1 MGGHL
6 TNLELPIDNNLTVI
20 SVEESIKLLT
30 PLSIIG
36 LDTETSGLSL
46 WSDRLLLVQ
55 LGCKEFQVVIDCNT
69 IDITL
74 YKSLLESDKFSIS
87 SK

>member
-1 MGGHL
+1 MIYL
-6 TNLELPIDNNLTVI
+6 VSNNLELFNLNEDI
-20 SVEESIKLLT
+20 KMIGVEESIKLLT

-36 LDTETSGLSL
+36 LDTETSGLSP

-74 YKSLLESDKFSIS
+74 YKSLLEV
-87 SK
+87 